1 MVRSYFIG
9 RIGRDGAKIIEG
21 SKGNFMTMDVATDIY
36 SQGENKP
43 MWVRVRSNKPNH
55 LNLAQYL
62 TKGKLIEVVG
72 SELEPNTWNDKDG
85 KARAQATYIADVI
98 NFVPTGKKR
107 EDGQGDADSQAAPPT
122 SNTSANM
129 PFPAQA
135 PEDKADDL
143 PF

>member
-9 RIGRDGAKIIEG
+9 SIGRDGAKVIEG
-21 SKGNFMTMDVATDIY
+21 SKGNFMTVDVATDIY

-43 MWVRVRSNKPNH
+43 MWVRVRSSKPNH

-72 SELEPNTWNDKDG
+72 SELEPRAWNDKEG
-85 KARAQATYIADVI
+85 KPHAQATYVADVI
-98 NFVPTGKKR
+98 NFINTGKKR
-107 EDGQGDADSQAAPPT
+107 EDGQTEAPAQ
-122 SNTSANM
+122 SAPETKSEM
-129 PFPAQA
+129 PFPSQA